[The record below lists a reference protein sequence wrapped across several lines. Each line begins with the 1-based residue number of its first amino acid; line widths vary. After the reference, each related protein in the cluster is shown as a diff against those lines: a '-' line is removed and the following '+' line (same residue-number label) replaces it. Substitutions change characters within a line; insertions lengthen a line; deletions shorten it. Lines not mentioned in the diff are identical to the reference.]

1 MTPSTIIQVDHLSK
15 HYKVPVAFAVTVPAQ
30 ALTNRLTALTLPGAL
45 GLTILLVL
53 LSRFIWRLGVRGYSG
68 ASA

>member
-1 MTPSTIIQVDHLSK
+1 MTLSAIIQVDHLSK
-15 HYKVPVAFAVTVPAQ
+15 HYKVPVRET
-30 ALTNRLTALTLPGAL
+30 
-45 GLTILLVL
+45 LTIGLLA